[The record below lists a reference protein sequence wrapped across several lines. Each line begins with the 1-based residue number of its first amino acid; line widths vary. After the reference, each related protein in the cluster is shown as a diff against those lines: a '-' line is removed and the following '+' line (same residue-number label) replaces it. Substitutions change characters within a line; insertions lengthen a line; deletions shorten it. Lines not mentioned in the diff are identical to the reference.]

1 MLNSKK
7 SCIRFGIRQL
17 VEDTGN
23 GISICVRELSVKEVK
38 REVKKRGRRGDDDV
52 QYIELICPRGIVSI
66 KSVIHISGVAA
77 IHINLQDSF
86 VTCRHSVTIGDMKRG
101 WSRGKTM
108 VVNLTERSNSRLPIC
123 PKQFPLTL
131 NLEILIF

>member
-86 VTCRHSVTIGDMKRG
+86 VTCRHSVTIRY
-101 WSRGKTM
+101 R
-108 VVNLTERSNSRLPIC
+108 R
-123 PKQFPLTL
+123 
-131 NLEILIF
+131 